1 MSSTLSNTQVLGGAQ
16 SAKSTL
22 EVINGTGEIITPEI
36 KVIDIEVP
44 AQTITINVEDNSTS
58 LETIAQES
66 GTIIVP
72 EDNEA
77 SIESNTETKA
87 TIDVST
93 GYTQNYKNLS
103 YKPSINGV
111 TLIGNL
117 TSAEIGFIDDTN
129 EGEQST
135 YSSKK
140 IESLITSVL
149 KGTEE
154 NPIILN
160 SIEEGKYVISGY
172 VKSTSTGEPMRVPL
186 KTYIFTSEE
195 NNYVLWDANAYAAS
209 QYYIVFSLEDGVVP
223 IEKKLEIVTK
233 DYLQNATLDGGA
245 FGKETK

>member
-1 MSSTLSNTQVLGGAQ
+1 MSSTFNHAQVLGDAQ

-22 EVINGTGEIITPEI
+22 EVINGTGEIITPET

-66 GTIIVP
+66 GTVIVP
-72 EDNEA
+72 EDDEA
-77 SIESNTETKA
+77 SIEFNTETKA

-111 TLIGNL
+111 TLVGNL

-129 EGEQST
+129 KGEQST

-149 KGTEE
+149 KGTKEE
-154 NPIILN
+154 PIILN

-172 VKSTSTGEPMRVPL
+172 VKSTLTGEPMRVPL

-233 DYLQNATLDGGA
+233 DYLQNATLDGGE
-245 FGKETK
+245 FVKEIK

>member
-22 EVINGTGEIITPEI
+22 EVINGTGEIITPET

-66 GTIIVP
+66 GTVVVP

-77 SIESNTETKA
+77 SIDSNTETKA

-111 TLIGNL
+111 TLAGSL
-117 TSAEIGFIDDTN
+117 TSAEIGFIDDAK

-140 IESLITSVL
+140 IDSLITKVL

-154 NPIILN
+154 EPIILN

-172 VKSTSTGEPMRVPL
+172 VKSTNTGESFRVPL

-195 NNYVLWDANAYAAS
+195 NNYVLWDANSYAAS
-209 QYYIVFSLEDGVVP
+209 QYYIVFFLADDVKP

-233 DYLQNATLDGGA
+233 DYLHSATLDGGD
-245 FGKETK
+245 FVGEKK

>member
-22 EVINGTGEIITPEI
+22 EVINGTGEIITPET

-44 AQTITINVEDNSTS
+44 AQTITINVENNSTS

-66 GTIIVP
+66 GTINVP
-72 EDNEA
+72 EENEG
-77 SIESNTETKA
+77 SIEFDNRSQA
-87 TIDVST
+87 SIDVST
-93 GYTQNYKNLS
+93 GYTQSYKNLS
-103 YKPSINGV
+103 YKPTINGV
-111 TLIGNL
+111 TLVGSL
-117 TSAEIGFIDDTN
+117 TSAEIGFVNDA
-129 EGEQST
+129 EESEQST

-154 NPIILN
+154 EPIILN

-172 VKSTSTGEPMRVPL
+172 VKSTYSGELMRVPL

-233 DYLQNATLDGGA
+233 DYLHNATLDGGA
-245 FGKETK
+245 FVKEKK

>member
-22 EVINGTGEIITPEI
+22 EVINSPGASIVPET
-36 KVIDIEVP
+36 KVIDITVP
-44 AQTITINVEDNSTS
+44 TKTITIIVEDNSKS
-58 LETIAQES
+58 LDTIAQES
-66 GTIIVP
+66 GTIAVP
-72 EDNEA
+72 EENEA
-77 SIESNTETKA
+77 SIMPIAETSA
-87 TIDVST
+87 TIEVST
-93 GYTQNYKNLS
+93 GYEKNYKNLS

-111 TLIGNL
+111 TLVGNL
-117 TSAEIGFIDDTN
+117 TSAEIGFIDDIK
-129 EGEQST
+129 EGDQST

-140 IESLITSVL
+140 IESLITKVL
-149 KGTEE
+149 KGTEDE
-154 NPIILN
+154 PIILN

-209 QYYIVFSLEDGVVP
+209 QYYIVFFLEDNMKP

-233 DYLQNATLDGGA
+233 DYLHNATLDGGA
-245 FGKETK
+245 FVKEEK